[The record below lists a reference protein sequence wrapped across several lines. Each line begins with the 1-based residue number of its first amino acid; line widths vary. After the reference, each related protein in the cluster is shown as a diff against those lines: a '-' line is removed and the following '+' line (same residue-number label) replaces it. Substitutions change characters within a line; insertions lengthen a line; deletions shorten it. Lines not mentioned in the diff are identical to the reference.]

1 MFWYTILSAIDN
13 IFFTLVRDSFKI
25 ILYLADVE
33 IFSETVISDF
43 SKRVYMLLAVIMF
56 FKIAVSTIQYLVDP
70 DKLSDSNSGVAS
82 ILKNSAI
89 AIILLVVVPE
99 VFRFARTA
107 QTEVA
112 SYIPALIMGDEY
124 GTVTG
129 SSNVERVRKQADD
142 MTSTIMRIFYTPKT
156 NKSDDQFHYGKVI
169 NLKTFREQVVND
181 GCAKFDIWNL
191 GEYFSTESCAWNY
204 TIILPVVVAILMLF
218 VLVSMAVDIAIRA
231 IKFALLEIMA
241 PIPIVSY
248 IDKGGKG
255 AFESWLKEV
264 KDVYI
269 DLFIRIA
276 VVYFIIFVID
286 KLVLNFNGGVMFK
299 HMEGEDLLVKGLVL
313 VFIIVGLLLFGK
325 EAPKYLCDALGI
337 KGTDKISPMFKRA
350 GGLLGTALGGG
361 RDTIAGARNKLNKL
375 KSDSNFYDQEHNK
388 FKKGK
393 ALRAAFASAGSAARS
408 GFASNRA
415 GLRSALGGKGFK
427 ETMEASRRASD
438 RAYDLHEARKDAHV
452 SWGQYQREVL
462 KNRMGIRQD
471 LEAINAEI
479 KAAQES
485 SDKAKASLDWV
496 HNNLGAKLASL
507 QFGNDFLSRDD
518 IKDKIASSALKGNFV
533 IGVSSTGEKM
543 VMNMSQMAEGGSSTI
558 NSVMTR
564 LKATIEDSNGD
575 VARNLSNKRQ
585 AEAKAKEEEAIA
597 EEERRTGT
605 KISDADKQKRIAKK
619 QSEAATA
626 AEMEADKIKSDAQKM
641 MDDLQGFVDQFAVSV
656 AGMKDSKET
665 KAYRDRVG
673 YTGNP
678 AFERLIEEA
687 KTAIVTHSST
697 SFGINTAEEGKARGI
712 LDADGKVIE
721 GMLGDWIALNKK
733 KGQDAQTAN
742 LATSQSK
749 GAEAAAK
756 QIADKYDKKS

>member
-1 MFWYTILSAIDN
+1 MFWYSILSWIDN
-13 IFFTLVRDSFKI
+13 IFFTLVRDCFKI

-33 IFSETVISDF
+33 IFNESVINDF

-70 DKLSDSNSGVAS
+70 DKLSDNSSGVGA

-89 AIILLVVVPE
+89 AIVLLVVVPE

-112 SYIPALIMGDEY
+112 SYIPSLIMGDSY
-124 GTVTG
+124 GTTQG
-129 SSNVERVRKQADD
+129 QSNVQRVTKEADN
-142 MTSTIMRIFYTPKT
+142 MTSTVMKIFYTPKT
-156 NKSDDQFHYGKVI
+156 NKTDFSHGKEI
-169 NLKTFREQVVND
+169 KLETFKQQITD
-181 GCAKFDIWNL
+181 GCTKFDLLNL
-191 GEYFSTESCAWNY
+191 GDYFATDSCSWNY
-204 TIILPVVVAILMLF
+204 TIILPVVVAGLMIF

-255 AFESWLKEV
+255 AFESWIKEV
-264 KDVYI
+264 KDVYL

-276 VVYFIIFVID
+276 VVYFIIFIID
-286 KLVLNFNGGVMFK
+286 KVVNNFNAGEMLK
-299 HMEGEDLLVKGLVL
+299 HMNGESVFVKGLVL
-313 VFIIVGLLLFGK
+313 VFIIIGLLLFGK

-350 GGLLGTALGGG
+350 GGLLGTAFGGG
-361 RDTIAGARNKLNKL
+361 RDGIAGIQNKLNKL
-375 KSDSNFYDQEHNK
+375 RGDANFADKDGK

-393 ALRAAFASAGSAARS
+393 RLRAAFEAARS
-408 GFASNRA
+408 GARSSFFSNKA

-438 RAYDLHEARKDAHV
+438 RAFDLFEARKDAGV
-452 SWGQYQREVL
+452 SWKDYQKEVL
-462 KNRMGIRQD
+462 KNRMGIRQS

-496 HNNLGAKLASL
+496 HNNLGAKLADL
-507 QFGNDFLSRDD
+507 HFGDDFLDRED
-518 IKDKIASSALKGNFV
+518 IKKKIAESKLADKFV
-533 IGVSSTGEKM
+533 IGLGENGNALTFSMADMGEKGKYSINTIM
-543 VMNMSQMAEGGSSTI
+543 TQLQSTI
-558 NSVMTR
+558 DDKDGT
-564 LKATIEDSNGD
+564 LA
-575 VARNLSNKRQ
+575 ARMKKFNEVDYVEKEKQ
-585 AEAKAKEEEAIA
+585 EIAKAEANGQTFTDAEKQAKL
-597 EEERRTGT
+597 
-605 KISDADKQKRIAKK
+605 DAAKQRGI
-619 QSEAATA
+619 EAAEIDA
-626 AEMEADKIKSDAQKM
+626 AQMKSNAQKM
-641 MDDLQGFVDQFAVSV
+641 MDDLQGFVDQFAVSTSTRS
-656 AGMKDSKET
+656 KDYKD
-665 KAYRDRVG
+665 KVH

-678 AFERLIEEA
+678 AFERLVEEA
-687 KTAIVTHSST
+687 RTAIINNSS
-697 SFGINTAEEGKARGI
+697 SAFGIKTHEEGVANRYI
-712 LDADGKVIE
+712 DASGEPLE

-733 KGQDAQTAN
+733 RGQEAQTQN
-742 LATSQSK
+742 LSASQQK

-756 QIADKYDKKS
+756 EIADKYDKKS